1 MRVPRTFVFVDLTGF
16 TNYTAENGDDEAGRL
31 LSRFRAATR
40 EVASE
45 RGVRVAKWLGDGAMI
60 VCLDRSDAIATALD
74 LECRTAEA
82 CAPLALRAG
91 VAGGYALLFEGDD
104 YIGSAVNL
112 ASRLCDAAGPHEV
125 LLPADQVA
133 DLPAGIV
140 ATPVG
145 ALALRGFNEPVPV
158 VELSGQPPVAS
169 RNDTGE
175 LWMRPPLVG

>member
-1 MRVPRTFVFVDLTGF
+1 
-16 TNYTAENGDDEAGRL
+16 
-31 LSRFRAATR
+31 
-40 EVASE
+40 
-45 RGVRVAKWLGDGAMI
+45 
-60 VCLDRSDAIATALD
+60 
-74 LECRTAEA
+74 
-82 CAPLALRAG
+82 
-91 VAGGYALLFEGDD
+91 
-104 YIGSAVNL
+104 
-112 ASRLCDAAGPHEV
+112 V

-158 VELSGQPPVAS
+158 VELSGQPPLAS

>member
-74 LECRTAEA
+74 LECRTAVA

-104 YIGSAVNL
+104 YIGSAVNPPT
-112 ASRLCDAAGPHEV
+112 RWPTF
-125 LLPADQVA
+125 P
-133 DLPAGIV
+133 
-140 ATPVG
+140 
-145 ALALRGFNEPVPV
+145 R
-158 VELSGQPPVAS
+158 ELSPRPSGRSRSVAS
-169 RNDTGE
+169 TSPCRWSSSADN
-175 LWMRPPLVG
+175 RPSRRETTRASSGCGPRSSADRS